1 MAAAT
6 KATADVGL
14 VQPVRRRRK
23 FIDENATP
31 AGALVWRT
39 VRQKSKLFDEWRVAV
54 GKSFPKSAR
63 DLRLAWTLE
72 WLFGEMGFAYATDG
86 YLSRKLGIP
95 ANKIQ
100 ASLCELESGGAI
112 IRASVVVRGE
122 AQRRIWPSSEIIK
135 RSPPVTG
142 GGDTPRHRSEHTPS
156 AGGTEYLLTP
166 RRSKSVRLSSTAE
179 AARRDAE
186 LRNRKRA
193 AECHDDQSCEEDM
206 HDRK

>member
-6 KATADVGL
+6 KAAADVGL
-14 VQPVRRRRK
+14 VQPVGRRRK

-31 AGALVWRT
+31 TGALVWCSA
-39 VRQKSKLFDEWRVAV
+39 RQKSKLFDGWRVAV

-112 IRASVVVRGE
+112 IRASVFVRGE

-135 RSPPVTG
+135 RSPP
-142 GGDTPRHRSEHTPS
+142 RHRGCRYPPS
-156 AGGTEYLLTP
+156 QVRTYPLCWGDRILTKP
-166 RRSKSVRLSSTAE
+166 TTLQIGSPEQHR
-179 AARRDAE
+179 
-186 LRNRKRA
+186 
-193 AECHDDQSCEEDM
+193 
-206 HDRK
+206 